1 MKKKESYKVNYE
13 VTKAHE
19 NILIEEIA
27 KLQAELTELRWQN
40 ESLRIENKRLTKVNE
55 RYFEAGV
62 QVARLAEKLKVEN
75 VKLKV
80 RLDVLSKKGELK
92 DAI

>member
-1 MKKKESYKVNYE
+1 MKKKESYKVKYE

-19 NILIEEIA
+19 DTLIDEIA
-27 KLQAELTELRWQN
+27 RLQAEATELRWQN
-40 ESLRIENKRLTKVNE
+40 ESLKIENKRLTKVNE

-62 QVARLAEKLKVEN
+62 QVARLAEKLKAEN
-75 VKLKV
+75 IKLKV

-92 DAI
+92 DVI

>member
-1 MKKKESYKVNYE
+1 MKKKESYKVKYE

-19 NILIEEIA
+19 DILIEEIA
-27 KLQAELTELRWQN
+27 RLQAEVTELRWQN
-40 ESLRIENKRLTKVNE
+40 ESLMIENKRLTKVNE

-62 QVARLAEKLKVEN
+62 PVARLAEKLKAEN
-75 VKLKV
+75 IKLKA
-80 RLDVLSKKGELK
+80 RLSVFSKKGELK